1 MRERVQILAQNPW
14 KCGRQHKKKVITF
27 EKVIVWQF
35 DRFCIRGLLSGS
47 LLTSI
52 AAMPTPPPP
61 PQWRASLHCA
71 VAFLFVHEIKFL
83 RSQYYWDRWEILRFI
98 QPVLRSCEAA
108 HSVSTA
114 LLFSTQPQ
122 PSVNSST
129 NPLLSTLSGSFNFDT
144 VITVIQR
151 LQGARGFV
159 WLYKCYKY
167 VCTRAAL
174 HQAEDYAG
182 TKKYYFVIVTFSLI
196 FPPVPPL

>member
-71 VAFLFVHEIKFL
+71 VA
-83 RSQYYWDRWEILRFI
+83 
-98 QPVLRSCEAA
+98 
-108 HSVSTA
+108 
-114 LLFSTQPQ
+114 LLFDLYTKWDSCDPNIIGIAGESWGLFTPYYEAVRRHIQCPLHYCSP
-122 PSVNSST
+122 PS
-129 NPLLSTLSGSFNFDT
+129 LSLPWTHQRTLSSPPSRVVLILTPSSPSSSGFRF
-144 VITVIQR
+144 R
-151 LQGARGFV
+151 GARVFV
-159 WLYKCYKY
+159 WLY
-167 VCTRAAL
+167 
-174 HQAEDYAG
+174 
-182 TKKYYFVIVTFSLI
+182 
-196 FPPVPPL
+196 